1 MRNTVAKLIRSIV
14 YGPEGSS
21 RQRSY
26 TMGSGKKSGSVVC
39 RSPRSVYLR
48 AKKDYS
54 LLSSS
59 MRAKAVGMMRERK
72 AEL

>member
-26 TMGSGKKSGSVVC
+26 TIKSGSVVC

-48 AKKDYS
+48 TKKDYS

-59 MRAKAVGMMRERK
+59 MRAKAIGMMRERK